1 MFKLAA
7 LALIGS
13 AAAFAPA
20 QQGAS
25 STQLASAFENE
36 VSLPRLRLLLVER
49 FRDGTRKKIE
59 SSSFDRHG

>member
-25 STQLASAFENE
+25 STALKAFESE
-36 VSLPRLRLLLVER
+36 VSVYAVVSFLRL
-49 FRDGTRKKIE
+49 
-59 SSSFDRHG
+59 